1 MTDRY
6 EIRVSG
12 RLGPVLCAAF
22 ADMRAVVVPR
32 QFVIDGWLSR
42 DEFRALILRM
52 AQADGELLRLDCAVG
67 DQLPPTEPP
76 PGSPDGA
83 NAQ

>member
-22 ADMRAVVVPR
+22 ADMEAVVVPR
-32 QFVIDGWLSR
+32 RFVIDGWLSR
-42 DEFRALILRM
+42 DEFRALVIRM
-52 AQADGELLRLDCAVG
+52 EQVRGELLQLDCAVG
-67 DQLPPTEPP
+67 DQLPPTEPH
-76 PGSPDGA
+76 PGSTDGA
-83 NAQ
+83 KDR